1 MQRLHTRYDR
11 FVWCVL
17 PLLRVLRFTIAVL
30 PTLNTNPLDALSN
43 LYDAVTHI
51 TTVLVQL

>member
-1 MQRLHTRYDR
+1 MIRCERRDTEQRLHTRYDR

-17 PLLRVLRFTIAVL
+17 PLLRVLRFTTIVVL

-43 LYDAVTHI
+43 LYDA
-51 TTVLVQL
+51 L